1 MTAALT
7 PNPVSPPAADT
18 AAETTFRSLIRTFG
32 VLDRVMS
39 PYFLRF
45 GISGAQ
51 WGVLRTLQ
59 RAEADGSPALR
70 VTELSERLLIRPPS
84 VTGVVDRLV
93 RDGLVKRESL
103 PSDLRVKQISL
114 TAKGRQRVHDV
125 LNVHGGQ
132 VAKVLSGLTLP
143 EQVELG
149 RLLDRLREHLGEMA
163 EGSVEENT

>member
-59 RAEADGSPALR
+59 RAEADGIAALR

-114 TAKGRQRVHDV
+114 TAK
-125 LNVHGGQ
+125 
-132 VAKVLSGLTLP
+132 
-143 EQVELG
+143 
-149 RLLDRLREHLGEMA
+149 
-163 EGSVEENT
+163 